1 MDINEQLS
9 GFAQVAGAI
18 GISTLLREQ
27 TARGAMYSAGMF
39 PLGGTAGGGVF
50 TPKGAPI
57 GAYSMMTG
65 FVSGDFKP
73 SSSVPS
79 GVVGFNLDKS
89 GEKVLNA
96 DFIKPGKIMGA
107 LPLAATALF
116 GIQRYSDEGSVGL
129 RNYIIEDL
137 AANYY
142 GNEASIL
149 RGTVT
154 NLDKVAKLESTTSA
168 VLTEGGIVA
177 GAGYQTTRTFLGS
190 KMAGMFAP
198 VIGAYTG
205 AEMGGN
211 LGESIGA
218 GLSNMLGFG
227 DDMGAGL
234 AGRIFGTV
242 AGAKMGAAVALSPI
256 RLGLGALAI
265 GGMMSAVE
273 VGSGILKTGF
283 KNRKQRGLDFAGDT
297 AAFFNQAAVTMRQKS
312 VQAMHK
318 SHLNARSAFGQEAN
332 IVHFNRDYFSNFR
345 RF

>member
-1 MDINEQLS
+1 MDFNEYAS
-9 GFAQVAGAI
+9 GFGQVAGAI
-18 GISTLLREQ
+18 GISALLKDQ
-27 TARGAMYSAGMF
+27 AARGAMYSAGMF
-39 PLGGTAGGGVF
+39 PLSGTAGGGVF
-50 TPKGAPI
+50 TPQGAPI

-65 FVSGDFKP
+65 FVSGDFK
-73 SSSVPS
+73 SSGAVPQ
-79 GVVGFNLDKS
+79 GVRAFNLDDA
-89 GEKVLNA
+89 GNKVLNNS
-96 DFIKPGKIMGA
+96 FQKPNKLIAG
-107 LPLAATALF
+107 LPIGLTALF
-116 GIQRYSDEGSVGL
+116 GAQRFSEEGGVGL
-129 RNYIIEDL
+129 RNYILEDL

-142 GNEASIL
+142 GNEASIV
-149 RGTVT
+149 RGSIT
-154 NLDKVAKLESTTSA
+154 NLAKVASAEGTTASA
-168 VLTEGGIVA
+168 LTAEGFGL
-177 GAGYQTTRTFLGS
+177 GAGYQTTRTIFGS
-190 KMAGMFAP
+190 KMLGMFAP
-198 VIGAYTG
+198 VIGAYSG

-211 LGESIGA
+211 VGETVGSGLGK
-218 GLSNMLGFG
+218 MLGFG

-242 AGAKMGAAVALSPI
+242 AGAKIGASIATSPI

-273 VGSGILKTGF
+273 VGSDILSSGF
-283 KNRKQRGLDFAGDT
+283 KNRRQRGLDFAGDT